1 MNNTEFTSSQ
11 KPPIE
16 IAPENM
22 PRLNSTM
29 AINIGYF
36 IFRLSGWRYRGEIPN
51 VNKLL
56 AAAAPH
62 TSNWDFIIAVPII
75 LALGLKATI
84 MMKKEAFLWPIDKL
98 WRWMG
103 FIPTDRSGAKGN
115 VSAVVDHFNNS
126 DKLWFVLAPEGT
138 RSLNTQWKTGFLNI
152 AHQAQVPVLLVSW
165 DYPSKTVTFGPL
177 FKTSGDNEKDLAD
190 IRAHFGQFIGRHPHL
205 QG

>member
-1 MNNTEFTSSQ
+1 
-11 KPPIE
+11 
-16 IAPENM
+16 
-22 PRLNSTM
+22 
-29 AINIGYF
+29 
-36 IFRLSGWRYRGEIPN
+36 
-51 VNKLL
+51 
-56 AAAAPH
+56 
-62 TSNWDFIIAVPII
+62 
-75 LALGLKATI
+75 
-84 MMKKEAFLWPIDKL
+84 
-98 WRWMG
+98 MG

-190 IRAHFGQFIGRHPHL
+190 IRAHFGQFTGRHPHL